1 MDGIINVYK
10 EPGFTSH
17 DVVAKL
23 RGILHMK
30 KIGHTGT
37 LDPDAQG
44 VLPVCLGKATKL
56 CGMITDWGKTYEA
69 VMLLGKTTDT
79 QDISGSVLS
88 VSEVNADER
97 KIIDVI
103 ISFVGGY
110 EQVPPMYSALKH
122 NGKKLYELARQG
134 IEVERKS
141 RHVDIG
147 FIKINEM
154 NLSDDEKT
162 VTFTVACSKGTYIRT
177 LIDDIGKKL
186 GCGACMLSLKRTRVG
201 QFEIDD
207 SLTLNQISEQ
217 TNYQTKFSLA
227 KAFKKHF
234 GVSTS
239 QYREKYKPMYDEQH
253 AVITP
258 EIRSILPMKV
268 FCIEV
273 GEKYKDELRYKLIWD
288 RLTNYARQRNEEKS
302 NDKFVSLSMDD
313 PAITPIDKCRFYLG
327 VIIDNKEN
335 DSQPGVMEVPGG
347 RYAIFRHIGDYSLL
361 HKFYRTIYEEWFPES
376 KYRPQSTF
384 SFEMYM
390 NRPASTL
397 RTELITD
404 IYIPVIKK

>member
-122 NGKKLYELARQG
+122 NGRKLYELARQG

-154 NLSDDEKT
+154 NLNDDEKT

-273 GEKYKDELRYKLIWD
+273 GEKYKDELRYKLIWN
-288 RLTNYARQRNEEKS
+288 RLTNYAKQHNEEKL
-302 NDKFVSLSMDD
+302 NYKFVSLSMDD
-313 PAITPIDKCRFYLG
+313 PSITPMNKCRFYLG
-327 VIIDNKEN
+327 VTIDATEN

-347 RYAIFRHIGDYSLL
+347 RYAVFRHIGDYSLL

-390 NRPASTL
+390 NRPTSTL
-397 RTELITD
+397 RTELMTD
-404 IYIPVIKK
+404 IYIPVTKK

>member
-1 MDGIINVYK
+1 MPLRFDIEKYLGTNSDGSRSDEYCYYCLKDGKYIVDIPMSEMINIWIKYTDKYNEYADTAYSPK
-10 EPGFTSH
+10 ELRRILNERLPKLNRWKQKLETSNIH
-17 DVVAKL
+17 
-23 RGILHMK
+23 HQ
-30 KIGHTGT
+30 KI
-37 LDPDAQG
+37 
-44 VLPVCLGKATKL
+44 
-56 CGMITDWGKTYEA
+56 
-69 VMLLGKTTDT
+69 
-79 QDISGSVLS
+79 QDIVVYINNHLFDSLDADILSTISGLS
-88 VSEVNADER
+88 KYHFRRV
-97 KIIDVI
+97 
-103 ISFVGGY
+103 F
-110 EQVPPMYSALKH
+110 Q
-122 NGKKLYELARQG
+122 
-134 IEVERKS
+134 
-141 RHVDIG
+141 
-147 FIKINEM
+147 
-154 NLSDDEKT
+154 
-162 VTFTVACSKGTYIRT
+162 TVAGENIGSYIQRLRLEHIAHLLVST
-177 LIDDIGKKL
+177 D
-186 GCGACMLSLKRTRVG
+186 
-201 QFEIDD
+201 F
-207 SLTLNQISEQ
+207 TLNQIAEQ

-335 DSQPGVMEVPGG
+335 DFQPGVIEVHGG
-347 RYAIFRHIGDYSLL
+347 RNNIYKKIGDSSLM
-361 HKFYRTIYEEWFPES
+361 HKFYGTIYGGWFAES
-376 KYRPQSTF
+376 KYGSESGF

>member
-1 MDGIINVYK
+1 MVLDSSYSSGGIFMDNKPQDVSFFGHPRGLATLFFTEMWERFSYYGMRAILLFYMYYSVAEGGLGFDKTTAASIMSIYGSLVYLSSVIG
-10 EPGFTSH
+10 GFLSDRVLGSRKT
-17 DVVAKL
+17 VF
-23 RGILHMK
+23 
-30 KIGHTGT
+30 IG
-37 LDPDAQG
+37 G
-44 VLPVCLGKATKL
+44 VLIMFGHIALATPFGRVALFVSIALIVIGTGLLKPNVSGMVGDLYSDTDPRRDAGFSIFVFGINMGAFIAPIAVGYLGQN
-56 CGMITDWGKTYEA
+56 
-69 VMLLGKTTDT
+69 VNFHLG
-79 QDISGSVLS
+79 
-88 VSEVNADER
+88 
-97 KIIDVI
+97 
-103 ISFVGGY
+103 
-110 EQVPPMYSALKH
+110 
-122 NGKKLYELARQG
+122 
-134 IEVERKS
+134 
-141 RHVDIG
+141 
-147 FIKINEM
+147 
-154 NLSDDEKT
+154 
-162 VTFTVACSKGTYIRT
+162 
-177 LIDDIGKKL
+177 
-186 GCGACMLSLKRTRVG
+186 
-201 QFEIDD
+201 
-207 SLTLNQISEQ
+207 
-217 TNYQTKFSLA
+217 FSLA
-227 KAFKKHF
+227 AIGMFF
-234 GVSTS
+234 GLVHSTS

-335 DSQPGVMEVPGG
+335 DFQPGVIEVPGG

>member
-1 MDGIINVYK
+1 M
-10 EPGFTSH
+10 F
-17 DVVAKL
+17 
-23 RGILHMK
+23 
-30 KIGHTGT
+30 
-37 LDPDAQG
+37 Q
-44 VLPVCLGKATKL
+44 
-56 CGMITDWGKTYEA
+56 
-69 VMLLGKTTDT
+69 
-79 QDISGSVLS
+79 
-88 VSEVNADER
+88 
-97 KIIDVI
+97 
-103 ISFVGGY
+103 
-110 EQVPPMYSALKH
+110 
-122 NGKKLYELARQG
+122 
-134 IEVERKS
+134 
-141 RHVDIG
+141 
-147 FIKINEM
+147 
-154 NLSDDEKT
+154 
-162 VTFTVACSKGTYIRT
+162 TVAGENIGSYIQRLRLEHIAHLLVST
-177 LIDDIGKKL
+177 D
-186 GCGACMLSLKRTRVG
+186 
-201 QFEIDD
+201 F
-207 SLTLNQISEQ
+207 TLNQISEQ

-239 QYREKYKPMYDEQH
+239 QYREKYKPMYDKQH

-288 RLTNYARQRNEEKS
+288 RLTNYARQHNEEKS

-313 PAITPIDKCRFYLG
+313 PSITPMDKCRFYLG

-335 DSQPGVMEVPGG
+335 DFQPGVIEVPGG

>member
-1 MDGIINVYK
+1 MNGVQTRFK
-10 EPGFTSH
+10 CKL
-17 DVVAKL
+17 DVKRCKRFVFPPSSL
-23 RGILHMK
+23 
-30 KIGHTGT
+30 
-37 LDPDAQG
+37 
-44 VLPVCLGKATKL
+44 LPR
-56 CGMITDWGKTYEA
+56 
-69 VMLLGKTTDT
+69 
-79 QDISGSVLS
+79 S
-88 VSEVNADER
+88 N
-97 KIIDVI
+97 
-103 ISFVGGY
+103 
-110 EQVPPMYSALKH
+110 ALKT
-122 NGKKLYELARQG
+122 KAIRYFQT
-134 IEVERKS
+134 
-141 RHVDIG
+141 D
-147 FIKINEM
+147 
-154 NLSDDEKT
+154 
-162 VTFTVACSKGTYIRT
+162 RT
-177 LIDDIGKKL
+177 L
-186 GCGACMLSLKRTRVG
+186 TRIVSPPLLEHIAHLLVSTD
-201 QFEIDD
+201 F
-207 SLTLNQISEQ
+207 TLNQISEQ

-397 RTELITD
+397 KTELITD

>member
-1 MDGIINVYK
+1 MPLRFDIEKYLGTNSDGSRSDEYCYYCLKDGKYIVDIPMSEMINIWIKYTDKYNEYADTAYSPK
-10 EPGFTSH
+10 ELRRILNERLPKLNRWKQKLETSNIH
-17 DVVAKL
+17 
-23 RGILHMK
+23 HQ
-30 KIGHTGT
+30 KI
-37 LDPDAQG
+37 
-44 VLPVCLGKATKL
+44 
-56 CGMITDWGKTYEA
+56 
-69 VMLLGKTTDT
+69 
-79 QDISGSVLS
+79 QDIVVYINNHLFDSLDADILSTISGLS
-88 VSEVNADER
+88 KYHFRRV
-97 KIIDVI
+97 
-103 ISFVGGY
+103 F
-110 EQVPPMYSALKH
+110 Q
-122 NGKKLYELARQG
+122 
-134 IEVERKS
+134 
-141 RHVDIG
+141 
-147 FIKINEM
+147 
-154 NLSDDEKT
+154 
-162 VTFTVACSKGTYIRT
+162 TVAGENIGSYIQRLRLEHIAHLLVST
-177 LIDDIGKKL
+177 D
-186 GCGACMLSLKRTRVG
+186 
-201 QFEIDD
+201 F
-207 SLTLNQISEQ
+207 TLNQISEQ

-268 FCIEV
+268 FCIE
-273 GEKYKDELRYKLIWD
+273 
-288 RLTNYARQRNEEKS
+288 
-302 NDKFVSLSMDD
+302 DD

-335 DSQPGVMEVPGG
+335 DFQPGVIEVPGG

>member
-1 MDGIINVYK
+1 M
-10 EPGFTSH
+10 ETSNIH
-17 DVVAKL
+17 
-23 RGILHMK
+23 HQ
-30 KIGHTGT
+30 KI
-37 LDPDAQG
+37 
-44 VLPVCLGKATKL
+44 
-56 CGMITDWGKTYEA
+56 
-69 VMLLGKTTDT
+69 
-79 QDISGSVLS
+79 QDIVVYINNHLFDSLDADILSTISGLS
-88 VSEVNADER
+88 KYHFRRV
-97 KIIDVI
+97 
-103 ISFVGGY
+103 F
-110 EQVPPMYSALKH
+110 Q
-122 NGKKLYELARQG
+122 
-134 IEVERKS
+134 
-141 RHVDIG
+141 
-147 FIKINEM
+147 
-154 NLSDDEKT
+154 
-162 VTFTVACSKGTYIRT
+162 TVAGENIGSYIQRLRLEHIAHLLVST
-177 LIDDIGKKL
+177 D
-186 GCGACMLSLKRTRVG
+186 
-201 QFEIDD
+201 F
-207 SLTLNQISEQ
+207 TLNQISEQ

-335 DSQPGVMEVPGG
+335 DFQPVVIEVPGG